1 MDITITN
8 IKKIINVIIPHT
20 LISDD
25 TELFK
30 TGILDSLQIV
40 EMIIAFNQAFTI
52 KLTPLDF
59 NLKEWSTPFLIYK
72 AIQKKL

>member
-1 MDITITN
+1 MNITVTD
-8 IKKIINVIIPHT
+8 IKKIINTIIPH
-20 LISDD
+20 IQIVDD

-40 EMIIAFNQAFTI
+40 ELIVTLNQEFSI

-59 NLKEWSTPFLIYK
+59 NLRDWATPMLIYK
-72 AIQKKL
+72 TLQKKL